1 VVGVQERYSSLA
13 PLYYRGAS
21 AATVVYDITNA
32 ETFKKARFWVKELQK
47 HANPGIIIALV
58 GNKSDMSATRE
69 VPFEVSALS
78 AAQWGLCVRRSRR
91 GARPLERGG
100 GRCSRNVRARG
111 WRVGQLGVSRCREPT
126 PAAAREG
133 GSTHSLRRA
142 RMRQRRAHQQP
153 AHSPWRGRRAPALS
167 GNE

>member
-1 VVGVQERYSSLA
+1 VDAVQERYSSLA

-69 VPFEVSALS
+69 VPFEVSASS
-78 AAQWGLCVRRSRR
+78 AAQWGCASDGVH
-91 GARPLERGG
+91 GARVHVNAAVAGAAATYGHAGG
-100 GRCSRNVRARG
+100 
-111 WRVGQLGVSRCREPT
+111 VGQLGVSGCREAT
-126 PAAAREG
+126 LAAARGG

-142 RMRQRRAHQQP
+142 RIRQRRVHQQP
-153 AHSPWRGRRAPALS
+153 AHSPWRGRRALPLL